1 MDTLVAEWDARLA
14 NEPPRCALEV
24 GSGTGY
30 VIASAAVLM
39 RDSGVNDF
47 RCHATDVNPDAVACT
62 RATADAHGVGDR
74 VSVIR
79 CDLLGPLRESLRGKV
94 DLLLFNPPYVLTPSE
109 EVAAGGIAAAWA
121 GGKDGREVLDRLLP
135 DVAPTLAPGGT
146 FLLLLLHDNKPHDV
160 ARILQSYGLETEA
173 IIATRSADEER
184 LHVLRAV
191 KPR

>member
-1 MDTLVAEWDARLA
+1 M
-14 NEPPRCALEV
+14 

-39 RDSGVNDF
+39 RDSGLDDF

-62 RATADAHGVGDR
+62 RATADAHGVGDY
-74 VSVIR
+74 VTVIQ
-79 CDLLGPLRESLRGKV
+79 CDLLGPLRERLRGKV
-94 DLLLFNPPYVLTPSE
+94 DLLTPS
-109 EVAAGGIAAAWA
+109 VVGAAGGLAAGWA

-135 DVAPTLAPGGT
+135 DVADVLAPGGT

-160 ARILQSYGLETEA
+160 AEILGSRGLETDA

>member
-1 MDTLVAEWDARLA
+1 VYEPAEDSFLLVDTLVAEWDARLA
-14 NEPPRCALEV
+14 NDPPRCALEV

-39 RDSGVNDF
+39 RDSGLDDF

-62 RATADAHGVGDR
+62 RATADAHGVGDY
-74 VSVIR
+74 VTVIQ
-79 CDLLGPLRESLRGKV
+79 CDLLGPLRERLRGKV

-135 DVAPTLAPGGT
+135 DVADVLAPGGT

-160 ARILQSYGLETEA
+160 AEIL
-173 IIATRSADEER
+173 
-184 LHVLRAV
+184 
-191 KPR
+191 